1 MISTN
6 VLARV
11 GMSQLVLNKGN
22 VEMKNKNVWIHN
34 RKALRHCPTSGSYRR
49 VVVPSA
55 QHQSEDGRLAE
66 VDERRMISSHISNNK
81 ENNEKVQMEGEWL
94 GHGAAVAMLS
104 ALLLFGSVVEPEAAL
119 AARSGG
125 RVGGSSGFSSRR
137 SAPRA
142 APGPSVR
149 NYNYYSAPP
158 LVSPYGFGM
167 PFFGGGIVAPFPLFG
182 IGSLFNILFLLFM
195 VNVVV
200 NVISSFTNSRGRN
213 DDDDDERW

>member
-1 MISTN
+1 MLSN
-6 VLARV
+6 QV
-11 GMSQLVLNKGN
+11 
-22 VEMKNKNVWIHN
+22 
-34 RKALRHCPTSGSYRR
+34 
-49 VVVPSA
+49 
-55 QHQSEDGRLAE
+55 
-66 VDERRMISSHISNNK
+66 SNN
-81 ENNEKVQMEGEWL
+81 NGNDGKVQMEGELL

-137 SAPRA
+137 NAPRV